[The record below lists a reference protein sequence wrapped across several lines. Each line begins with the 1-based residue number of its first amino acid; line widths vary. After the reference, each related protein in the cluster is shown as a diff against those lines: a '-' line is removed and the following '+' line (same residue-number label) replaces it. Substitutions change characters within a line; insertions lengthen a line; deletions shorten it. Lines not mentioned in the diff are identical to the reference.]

1 MSPHKTQRVHQKHL
15 VMLGRVLQSLPEVQL
30 QEVLQSLP
38 EVQLQEVLQELAP
51 AEREEQVASR
61 CHVVL
66 SVS

>member
-15 VMLGRVLQSLPEVQL
+15 VMLGR
-30 QEVLQSLP
+30 VLQSLP